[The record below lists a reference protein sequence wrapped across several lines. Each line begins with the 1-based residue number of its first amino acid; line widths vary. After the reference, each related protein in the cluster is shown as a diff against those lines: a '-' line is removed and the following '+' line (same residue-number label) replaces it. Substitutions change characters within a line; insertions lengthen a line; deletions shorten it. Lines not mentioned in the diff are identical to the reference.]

1 MSPDSSQPRSPAD
14 AAPAVADPVK
24 PEAAAVPAETMPVPA
39 ETAPIPVET
48 ARVAPA
54 QPVVEPA
61 QPSPAATPPV
71 EPPHVEPPP
80 AAAAAP
86 PPATAALGP
95 VAKSRLRRLITVGGT
110 LLLLFILWETFTFF
124 VAYTDD
130 AYVRSDLV
138 AVAPEVTGRI
148 ITVHVVDNQTV
159 KKGDKLISID
169 PVPFQ
174 LDVNTRQAQIDE
186 AASLLKVAQEQL
198 STANEALIAATSTH
212 TYAVEQQARFAVLAA
227 SNNAPRAEL
236 DRYNDELRRAT
247 AEMNMSQVAIAQAQT
262 SINAHQAAL
271 DVAKAEMATAQ
282 WRLSRTEV
290 VSPVN
295 GTITNLTTRPGDTA
309 TVNIPMIGIVDADAW
324 RIMANYKQY
333 YVRSFEVGGEAWVWL
348 DSAPWHFYRAKIT
361 GIARGFSRDPQ
372 MPMLLPYVAP
382 TTDWIR
388 LQRRIPVT
396 IVLVDPPPDAKLY
409 MGADA
414 RTVIFPAGGTV
425 R

>member
-1 MSPDSSQPRSPAD
+1 
-14 AAPAVADPVK
+14 
-24 PEAAAVPAETMPVPA
+24 MPTPA
-39 ETAPIPVET
+39 ETARAPAESK
-48 ARVAPA
+48 VAPA
-54 QPVVEPA
+54 PP
-61 QPSPAATPPV
+61 PPPAAPPPV
-71 EPPHVEPPP
+71 KPAPVEPPP
-80 AAAAAP
+80 AAAASP
-86 PPATAALGP
+86 PPAAAAALGP
-95 VAKSRLRRLITVGGT
+95 VAKSRLRRLVTVGGT
-110 LLLLFILWETFTFF
+110 LLLLFVLWETFTFF

-148 ITVHVVDNQTV
+148 IAVHVVDNQTV
-159 KKGDKLISID
+159 KKGDKLVSID

-198 STANEALIAATSTH
+198 ATANEALIAATSTH
-212 TYAVEQQARFAVLAA
+212 TYAVEEQARFAVLAA
-227 SNNAPRAEL
+227 ENNAPRAQL

-247 AEMNMSQVAIAQAQT
+247 AEMSMSQVAIAKAQT

-282 WRLSRTEV
+282 WRLSRTEI

-414 RTVIFPAGGTV
+414 RTVIFPAGGTF

>member
-1 MSPDSSQPRSPAD
+1 MSPDSSQPRSPTD
-14 AAPAVADPVK
+14 AAPAPADVGTPAA
-24 PEAAAVPAETMPVPA
+24 AAAVPAETKPTSP
-39 ETAPIPVET
+39 ET

-54 QPVVEPA
+54 DPAVEPVAPTAAPSRVEPA
-61 QPSPAATPPV
+61 PV
-71 EPPHVEPPP
+71 EPSP
-80 AAAAAP
+80 AAAAASS
-86 PPATAALGP
+86 AAAAAGAS
-95 VAKSRLRRLITVGGT
+95 VARARLRRLVTVGGT
-110 LLLLFILWETFTFF
+110 LLILFVLWETFTFF

-148 ITVHVVDNQTV
+148 IAVHVVDNQAV
-159 KKGDKLISID
+159 KKGDKLVSID

-174 LDVNTRQAQIDE
+174 LDVNQRQAQIDE
-186 AASLLKVAQEQL
+186 ATSLLKVAQEQL
-198 STANEALIAATSTH
+198 STAQEALVAATSSH

-247 AEMNMSQVAIAQAQT
+247 AEMNISQVAIAKAQT

-271 DVAKAEMATAQ
+271 AVAKAEMATAQ
-282 WRLSRTEV
+282 WRLSRTEI

-295 GTITNLTTRPGDTA
+295 GTVTNLTTRPGDTA

-396 IVLVDPPPDAKLY
+396 IVLVEPPPDGRLY

-414 RTVIFPAGGTV
+414 RTVIFPKGGTF